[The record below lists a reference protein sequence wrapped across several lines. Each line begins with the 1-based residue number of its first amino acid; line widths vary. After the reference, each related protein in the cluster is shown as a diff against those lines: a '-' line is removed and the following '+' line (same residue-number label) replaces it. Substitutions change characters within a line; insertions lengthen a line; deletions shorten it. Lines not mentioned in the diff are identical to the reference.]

1 MRLFSRP
8 GAGESNFRLFFGAI
22 GDILMAFLRSLFS
35 AFGMMLGGALVGGLI
50 GGGAAL
56 AYGLPVGLFALGGAV
71 VGFGIMALAII
82 LLHAGGDF

>member
-8 GAGESNFRLFFGAI
+8 GASDSNFRLFFGAI

-71 VGFGIMALAII
+71 VGFGIMAIAII